1 MSNALRVVS
10 DSIPEHDPVFPPPHK
25 RPPIHDFAPN
35 DIPDISSSHPVR
47 IGDLLHWLAN
57 TIVSRLPDPKPEK
70 NNPTTPSSHHH
81 ARPYSFVEFQSPP
94 LHLTPELLAAPIT
107 IHTLDLSRQ
116 FQDRLIDGYDEGRF
130 TTRIVAPLVGTM
142 VAIFSA
148 VAGFAR
154 WQIETG
160 TLEEYE
166 PGKTLEL
173 DVVLYHKGGLVTA
186 VEMKT
191 PRSCNDPNIKSF
203 RSDKPSNMH
212 KKAKEI
218 CDHVG
223 KQGKYLKSFS
233 PMKPF
238 VLHALSVAPGH
249 LIPLASNGS
258 RRFAKGSDVMDVSGN
273 FPDAVRDVRNWL
285 DYIDRLAAFTL
296 AMVCHH
302 DEDAAKEIGS
312 RFPEQQKQIDELY
325 AAADGALSPAAATGS
340 ETAVVPSDQQPQAD
354 AIWLSLGLELP
365 EASSVYESHE
375 NIVYVHS
382 RWGIRLVIKVFG
394 EESSYAKE
402 LLSYQRLEKLQG
414 KGIPVLYATGTMN
427 ARPCLVLSYEG
438 ERLREGPTEE
448 QKATL
453 YPVVKAM
460 HDLDIHHHDLHRR
473 NVVQNTSGKLTLI
486 DFGLSEPC
494 TRDGCEDEWQADE
507 WY

>member
-1 MSNALRVVS
+1 MSSIPVAS
-10 DSIPEHDPVFPPPHK
+10 DSIPENTSPAPAPPQTTS
-25 RPPIHDFAPN
+25 PIHEFIPT
-35 DIPDISSSHPVR
+35 DIPDIYSPPPVK
-47 IGDLLHWLAN
+47 IGDILHWLAN
-57 TIVSRLPDPKPEK
+57 TIVSHLPEPQLEES
-70 NNPTTPSSHHH
+70 NPTTPSSHHQT
-81 ARPYSFVEFQSPP
+81 RSYNSRRFKSPN
-94 LHLTPELLAAPIT
+94 LHLTPKVLNTTVTIRSLESYSNMIIDNYDEQTFTLLIMTPLMNTIVSIFSLAAGAT
-107 IHTLDLSRQ
+107 Q
-116 FQDRLIDGYDEGRF
+116 WLIQPNRSQ
-130 TTRIVAPLVGTM
+130 R
-142 VAIFSA
+142 
-148 VAGFAR
+148 
-154 WQIETG
+154 
-160 TLEEYE
+160 YE
-166 PGKTLEL
+166 LNKTLEL
-173 DVVLYHKGGLVTA
+173 DVVLYHKRCLVTA

-191 PRSCNDPNIKSF
+191 PMCCNDSNITSF
-203 RSDKPSNMH
+203 RTDKSSSMD

-218 CDHVG
+218 HDQVG
-223 KQGKYLKSFS
+223 KQGKYLKGLS
-233 PMKPF
+233 PKKPF

-249 LIPLASNGS
+249 LTPIASDGS
-258 RRFAKGSDVMDVSGN
+258 LRFAIGSDVINVSGS

-296 AMVCHH
+296 AMVCQH

-340 ETAVVPSDQQPQAD
+340 KAAVVPSDQQPETD
-354 AIWLSLGLELP
+354 MVWLSLGLELP

-453 YPVVKAM
+453 YPVVKAI

-473 NVVQNTSGKLTLI
+473 NVVQDSSGKLTLI

-494 TRDGCEDEWQADE
+494 TRKGCEDEWQADE